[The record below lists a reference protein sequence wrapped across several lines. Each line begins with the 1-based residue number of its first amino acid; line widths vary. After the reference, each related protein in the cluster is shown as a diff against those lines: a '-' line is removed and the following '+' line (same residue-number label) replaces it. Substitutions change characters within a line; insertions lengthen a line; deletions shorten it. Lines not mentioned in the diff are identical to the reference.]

1 MRKGQA
7 LAAVL
12 VLCAVLAGISVGA
25 ALLVSGQGLR
35 AAGWIRW
42 QVDAEVA
49 ALSALEW
56 ARYRLAADPVFLTLA
71 SPRVEEV
78 LPEGASGETPYVK
91 WVG

>member
-35 AAGWIRW
+35 AAGWVRR
-42 QVDAEVA
+42 QVDTELA

-56 ARYRLAADPVFLTLA
+56 ARYRLATDPGFLTLA
-71 SPRVEEV
+71 CPRAEEA
-78 LPEGASGETPYVK
+78 LPDGVSGETPYVK
-91 WVG
+91 WGG